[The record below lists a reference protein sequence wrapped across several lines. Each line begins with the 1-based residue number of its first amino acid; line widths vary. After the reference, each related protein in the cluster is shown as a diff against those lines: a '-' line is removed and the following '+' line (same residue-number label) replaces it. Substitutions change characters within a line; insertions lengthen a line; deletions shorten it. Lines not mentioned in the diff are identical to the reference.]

1 VIRIGL
7 GEERFMSKLR
17 ASSELGFFLS
27 IFLAA
32 PGTSGAQIWQVDPEI
47 KDQLRVRKLDTIL
60 LQALK
65 DEGIDLWLV
74 FDRDAD
80 DERVNIVWEEKRKTH
95 LDPVSE
101 HIGSIDIYQ
110 PAAFLFTPDGARVAI
125 VSRTDQERI
134 VPGLYSKVVTYEYT
148 KRKGFEDIFPL
159 LRAEVERIA
168 PKTIGINWSKY
179 EPMADGLSLGMFRL
193 LEETLNGLAVRFVS
207 AENVVVSVLGRNT
220 PEEVAHLQESAEIS
234 HRLMEEAFRTVR
246 VGETTERDLF
256 NFIRFRMQQ
265 LGVEPGWNEERS
277 PIVTFQGPR
286 SGRVPGEE
294 RAEPGRLLKINGG
307 VRVKGLSID
316 LNRNAYVLRPGE
328 TAPPPK
334 LQHMWDTVV
343 KATEESVKAIRVGV
357 RCQEVDALARRLVKE
372 AGYEEWGYEL
382 AHSVG
387 TWIHGIGPT
396 LGPDWSHFANKT
408 AMTIQVNDA
417 YAVEPAVEGFVPELN
432 ATVRVHVQ
440 EMVVVRTDGAHYM
453 VPPQTKLLLIRSEPS
468 APSTSSASH

>member
-1 VIRIGL
+1 MLEPSATRRWGFVVL
-7 GEERFMSKLR
+7 FVMSSSMLPQ
-17 ASSELGFFLS
+17 ASD
-27 IFLAA
+27 
-32 PGTSGAQIWQVDPEI
+32 AQIWQIDPEI
-47 KDQLRVRKLDTIL
+47 KDELRIRKLDTIV

-80 DERVNIVWEEKRKTH
+80 DERVNIVWEERRKTH

-101 HIGSIDIYQ
+101 HIGTADIYQ

-134 VPGLYSKVVTYEYT
+134 APNVYSKIVTYEYT

-159 LRAEVERIA
+159 LRTEVERIA
-168 PKTIGINWSKY
+168 PATIGVNWSKY

-193 LEETLNGLAVRFVS
+193 LEEILSGLSPRFVS
-207 AENVVVSVLGRNT
+207 AENVVVSLLGRNT
-220 PEEVAHLQESAEIS
+220 PEEVALLQESAEIS
-234 HRLMEEAFRTVR
+234 HQLMDEAFRTVR
-246 VGETTERDLF
+246 VERTTERDLF
-256 NFIRFRMQQ
+256 QFIRFRMTQ
-265 LGVEPGWNEERS
+265 LGVEPGWNEVRS

-294 RAEPGRLLKINGG
+294 SAEPGRLLKINGG

-316 LNRNAYVLRPGE
+316 LNMNAYVLRPGE

-343 KATEESVKAIRVGV
+343 KATDEAVKAIKPGV
-357 RCQEVDALARRLVKE
+357 RCQEVDALARRLVRE
-372 AGYEEWGYEL
+372 AGYDEWGYET

-396 LGPDWSHFANKT
+396 LGPAWSHFANKT

-440 EMVVVRTDGAHYM
+440 EMVVVRPDGAHYM
-453 VPPQTKLLLIRSEPS
+453 VPPQTKLLLISS
-468 APSTSSASH
+468 APGTQTSQSHP

>member
-1 VIRIGL
+1 
-7 GEERFMSKLR
+7 
-17 ASSELGFFLS
+17 
-27 IFLAA
+27 
-32 PGTSGAQIWQVDPEI
+32 
-47 KDQLRVRKLDTIL
+47 
-60 LQALK
+60 
-65 DEGIDLWLV
+65 LWLV

-80 DERVNIVWEEKRKTH
+80 DERVNIVWEERRKTH

-101 HIGSIDIYQ
+101 HIGTSDIYQ

-134 VPGLYSKVVTYEYT
+134 APNVYTKIVTYEYT

-168 PKTIGINWSKY
+168 PATIGLNWSEY

-193 LEETLNGLAVRFVS
+193 LEEILGGLQVRFVS
-207 AENVVVSVLGRNT
+207 AEDVVVSLLGRNT

-234 HRLMEEAFRTVR
+234 QQLMAEAFRTVR
-246 VGETTERDLF
+246 VGTTTERDLF
-256 NFIRFRMQQ
+256 NFIRFRMEQ
-265 LGVEPGWNEERS
+265 LGVEPGWNEVRS

-286 SGRVPGEE
+286 SERVPGEE

-316 LNRNAYVLRPGE
+316 LNMNAYVLRPGE
-328 TAPPPK
+328 TGPPPK

-343 KATEESVKAIRVGV
+343 KATEEAVKAIQPGV
-357 RCQEVDALARRLVKE
+357 ECQDVDALARRVVQQ
-372 AGYEEWGYEL
+372 AGYEEWGYET

-396 LGPDWSHFANKT
+396 LGPEWSHFSGKT
-408 AMTIQVNDA
+408 AMSIQVNDA
-417 YAVEPAVEGFVPELN
+417 YAVEPAVEAHVPELD

-440 EMVVVRTDGAHYM
+440 EMVVVRPDGAHYM
-453 VPPQTKLLLIRSEPS
+453 VPPQTKLLLIPS
-468 APSTSSASH
+468 APGGTSSTSPP